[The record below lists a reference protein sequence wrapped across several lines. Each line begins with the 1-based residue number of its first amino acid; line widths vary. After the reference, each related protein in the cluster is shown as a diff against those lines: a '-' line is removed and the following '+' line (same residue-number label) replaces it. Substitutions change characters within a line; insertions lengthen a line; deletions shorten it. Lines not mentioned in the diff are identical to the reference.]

1 MKSANLDLRNREA
14 LCVLV
19 DYRDASE
26 VKLLRTFDDACYLF
40 PADQ

>member
-19 DYRDASE
+19 DYRDALK
-26 VKLLRTFDDACYLF
+26 VKLQRTFDDASYLF